1 MMFFAI
7 LGESMPESPATPAS
21 VSNICCIRH
30 FRSAA
35 YHLIIIS
42 IVGALIYSNTLT
54 ASFQFDDKLNI
65 VDNPFIRNFNNLW
78 PPSGARWFGLLTF
91 SLNYLAGGLNP
102 VGYHV
107 VNISIHILTAL
118 SVYLFVRLT
127 FRTPYFK
134 NFKGAVISDGGLA
147 LACAL
152 LFIAHPIQTQAIT
165 YIVQRFASLA
175 TLLFL
180 LSLNC
185 YILARL
191 SVKNNSSTSTGTT
204 YLHNLKSINLY
215 ITAIFFAVLSLKTK
229 ENAVTLPVIVVLYDV
244 MFISSLS
251 ALLAAIRKQWRI
263 AVSLTVAALAVL
275 VFITN
280 TYGLRALFDTFK
292 ATNEISRYDYLI
304 TQFRVIVTYLRLLF
318 VPIGQTIDHHYKVYS
333 NVFAP
338 EIMASLALIA
348 LLMAT
353 AVYLYKTSGDG
364 SPYLRLVSFGIFWF
378 FITLSI
384 ESSIIPII
392 DVMFEH
398 RLYLPG
404 IGVILAVTAAC
415 ACVLESTALNCRHSR
430 EFAATILVLT
440 VIALSTATY
449 ARNKVWKN
457 ELTLWSD
464 AIAKKP
470 DNPRGYNMVG
480 IYYQTN
486 FRIYDAIGYFRKALE
501 VDSSYAEARS
511 NLGNG
516 YVQTGRID
524 EGLNEL
530 MITAKTN
537 RFDEIDTG
545 VLYYN
550 IGKAF
555 HLKGLPDLAIEN
567 LNRALHTIPNEP
579 AVYALLGEVFKQKK
593 LPEQSAEN
601 FKKAHQLD
609 PGKY

>member
-1 MMFFAI
+1 M
-7 LGESMPESPATPAS
+7 LGESMPESPSSPPS
-21 VSNICCIRH
+21 VSDVCCIRH
-30 FRSAA
+30 FRCVA

-42 IVGALIYSNTLT
+42 IVGTLIYSNTLT

-65 VDNPFIRNFNNLW
+65 VDNPFIRDLNNLW

-102 VGYHV
+102 VGYHI
-107 VNISIHILTAL
+107 VNICIHILSAL

-134 NFKGAVISDGGLA
+134 NFKGSVISDDWLA

-152 LFIAHPIQTQAIT
+152 LFVAHPIQTQAVS

-180 LSLNC
+180 LSLNS

-191 SVKNNSSTSTGTT
+191 SVKKNSNTATVTT
-204 YLHNLKSINLY
+204 NLPDLKRILLY
-215 ITAIFFAVLSLKTK
+215 VMAIFFAVLSLRTK
-229 ENAVTLPVIVVLYDV
+229 ENAYTLPVIVVLYDV
-244 MFISSLS
+244 MFISSLTV
-251 ALLAAIRKQWRI
+251 LLTVIRKRWRI
-263 AVSLTVAALAVL
+263 VVSLSVAALAFL
-275 VFITN
+275 VFIIN
-280 TYGLRALFDTFK
+280 SHGLLALFDKFK
-292 ATNEISRYDYLI
+292 ATNEISRHDYLI

-318 VPIGQTIDHHYKVYS
+318 LPVGQTIDHHYKLYN

-338 EIMASLALIA
+338 EIIASLALIA
-348 LLMAT
+348 LLMAVT
-353 AVYLYKTSGDG
+353 VYLYRASGDG
-364 SPYLRLVSFGIFWF
+364 NPYLRLVSFGIFWF
-378 FITLSI
+378 FITLSV

-398 RLYLPG
+398 RLYLPS
-404 IGVILAVTAAC
+404 IGAILAVTAAC
-415 ACVLESTALNCRHSR
+415 ACVLESKALSVSH
-430 EFAATILVLT
+430 AAGILALT

-449 ARNKVWKN
+449 ARNNVWHT

-470 DNPRGYNMVG
+470 DNPRAYNMVG

-486 FRIYDAIGYFRKALE
+486 FRIYDALGYFKKALE

-530 MITAKTN
+530 ILTEKTN

-555 HLKGLPDLAIEN
+555 HMKGLPDLALAN
-567 LNRALHTIPNEP
+567 LNRALRTIPNEP
-579 AVYALLGEVFKQKK
+579 AVYALLGEVFKQKN
-593 LPEQSAEN
+593 LPEQSAAN
-601 FKKAHQLD
+601 FKKAHELD